1 MTALLTE
8 LKTRARLQLNALR
21 RPTMTGAVSAEAPS
35 APRLRD
41 CLNQVAKDVGF
52 SHWEHARRILGG
64 FAGIDDNMGTF
75 WHAPGCHALLNQ
87 WCAAHEE
94 ARRLQAS
101 DPGSFVLPYR
111 RQFMLVHDDFIRE
124 LTLDPA
130 DPAWAESQRDMA
142 QAYASGAWYALAMRR
157 LKAPRTTFNQ

>member
-1 MTALLTE
+1 MCI
-8 LKTRARLQLNALR
+8 
-21 RPTMTGAVSAEAPS
+21 
-35 APRLRD
+35 RD
-41 CLNQVAKDVGF
+41 RAKDVGF